1 MPADSTWQSV
11 TGNTQ
16 ARHSLAKLLRLAVFY
31 RHIATIQREPT
42 TSDIEPVLQ
51 ASLMGDEDKE
61 FESLLAYL
69 MISADDLENVS
80 IPELAA
86 VGKAMVFNESDLML
100 DLHSRDVRFR
110 LQYMPDSY
118 LRFYE
123 DNLYR

>member
-1 MPADSTWQSV
+1 MS
-11 TGNTQ
+11 GNTQ
-16 ARHSLAKLLRLAVFY
+16 ARHSLTKLLRLAVFY

-61 FESLLAYL
+61 FESLLSYL
-69 MISADDLENVS
+69 KISADDLDNASV
-80 IPELAA
+80 PELV